1 MSCLASLGDIFAA
14 KPSKDK
20 GKNSSL
26 ENTKLP
32 IHLRREGERERE
44 RERESETEKEREREM
59 QALGSTGRYRDK

>member
-44 RERESETEKEREREM
+44 RERERDRERERE
-59 QALGSTGRYRDK
+59 RDASAGKHRKVQR